1 MANFTAADVKRLRE
15 QTGAG
20 MMDCKNALQEA
31 SGDLEAAVELLRLK
45 GAKDVN
51 KRATRTAAN
60 GLVTAE
66 LDGTRAGVLVELNCE
81 TDFVAKTDL
90 FQQVAAEIAAAAL
103 RAEVTDRPSL
113 LTAEARPGTTVQQLI
128 EEAGAS
134 LKEKL
139 ELGRFARFE
148 GGYVAS
154 YLHRSDAALPPT
166 LGVLVQLDQDNAEV
180 AKDLAQQVAAMRPL
194 YTVREDVPADVVEKE
209 RRIAEQITRDEGKP
223 EQAIGKIVEGRLNAY
238 FKDVVLTEQAFVKDP
253 KTTIK
258 QVLAGSWCQR
268 DRLRQV
274 PGRPGLRPHLMPD
287 SGLAGVLH
295 PSWRRVVLKLSGGLF
310 AGNEPLGI
318 SPDVVAHLAAEIIA
332 AVKDGVQVAAVV
344 GGGNMFRGAALAER
358 GIDRARADY
367 MGMLSTVINCLAL
380 QDVLEKMGVETRV
393 QTAITM
399 GQVAEPYIP
408 RRAIRHLEKGR
419 VVIFGAGLGAPY
431 FSTDTAAAQRAL
443 EIGADAVLKGTKV
456 NGVYD
461 ADPHTTPDAARFN
474 RLDYSEYLSRG
485 LKVMDTTAVSLCM
498 DNGLPIVVFALM
510 GEGNVV
516 RAIRGEEVGTLI
528 CHKDGQDADSEGE
541 DREYREDHA
550 D

>member
-60 GLVTAE
+60 GLVAAE
-66 LDGTRAGVLVELNCE
+66 LDGTRVGVLVELNCE

-103 RAEVTDRPSL
+103 KAEVTDRPSL
-113 LTAEARPGTTVQQLI
+113 LTTEARPGTTVQQLI

-166 LGVLVQLDQDNAEV
+166 LGVLVQLDKDNAEV

-194 YTVREDVPADVVEKE
+194 YVVRDDVPADVVEKE

-258 QVLAGSWCQR
+258 QVLAGS
-268 DRLRQV
+268 
-274 PGRPGLRPHLMPD
+274 
-287 SGLAGVLH
+287 GV
-295 PSWRRVVLKLSGGLF
+295 SVTGF
-310 AGNEPLGI
+310 
-318 SPDVVAHLAAEIIA
+318 
-332 AVKDGVQVAAVV
+332 
-344 GGGNMFRGAALAER
+344 
-358 GIDRARADY
+358 
-367 MGMLSTVINCLAL
+367 
-380 QDVLEKMGVETRV
+380 
-393 QTAITM
+393 
-399 GQVAEPYIP
+399 
-408 RRAIRHLEKGR
+408 
-419 VVIFGAGLGAPY
+419 
-431 FSTDTAAAQRAL
+431 
-443 EIGADAVLKGTKV
+443 
-456 NGVYD
+456 
-461 ADPHTTPDAARFN
+461 ARFQ
-474 RLDYSEYLSRG
+474 
-485 LKVMDTTAVSLCM
+485 
-498 DNGLPIVVFALM
+498 
-510 GEGNVV
+510 
-516 RAIRGEEVGTLI
+516 VG
-528 CHKDGQDADSEGE
+528 QA
-541 DREYREDHA
+541 
-550 D
+550 